1 MSAEQQSREE
11 WVREVEALR
20 ARLDEAEETLRAIR
34 GGEVDALVVAGPHGD
49 QVFTLNSADHPYRVF
64 IEEMNEGAVTLS
76 DEGLILY
83 CNRGYAEI
91 IKTPLEQLI
100 GAAFASFVEPADLP
114 AFLTLLQDSRNGW
127 AIGEINGRAAD
138 NSVPLRLSLT
148 RLPTGSAGVVC
159 VVVMDMTESK
169 QREDAL
175 LRAHAALTQTLR
187 ELEVSRVAALNM
199 MEDAVE
205 AKKAVEAAN
214 LELQQ
219 HIAQRQRSEAEIQRQ
234 LAELQQWYE
243 VMLDREDR
251 VLELKREADIL
262 RQRLGEPPLY
272 AVELAADSPTVAP
285 TVVEAD
291 DTAKSSPATEHGHD

>member
-34 GGEVDALVVAGPHGD
+34 GGEVDALVVAGPRGD
-49 QVFTLNSADHPYRVF
+49 QVFTLDSADHPYRVF

-76 DEGLILY
+76 AEGLILY
-83 CNRGYAEI
+83 CNRGFAEI
-91 IKTPLEQLI
+91 IKTPLDQLI

-114 AFLTLLQDSRNGW
+114 AFQTLLQDSRNGW
-127 AIGEINGRAAD
+127 AIGEINGHAAGT
-138 NSVPLRLSLT
+138 SVPLRLSLT
-148 RLPTGSAGVVC
+148 GLPPGAAGSIC
-159 VVVMDMTESK
+159 VVALDMTESK
-169 QREDAL
+169 QKEEAL
-175 LRAHAALTQTLR
+175 LRAHAVLTQTLR

-214 LELQQ
+214 LKLQQ

-234 LAELQQWYE
+234 LAELRQWYE

-251 VLELKREADIL
+251 VLELKREADAL

-272 AVELAADSPTVAP
+272 AIELTADSSTLAP

-291 DTAKSSPATEHGHD
+291 DDAEIQPSDGTRS